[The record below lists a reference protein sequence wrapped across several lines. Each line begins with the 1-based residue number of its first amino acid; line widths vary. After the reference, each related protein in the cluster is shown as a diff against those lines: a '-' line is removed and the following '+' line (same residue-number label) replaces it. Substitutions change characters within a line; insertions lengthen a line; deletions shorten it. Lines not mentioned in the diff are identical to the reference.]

1 MSSYN
6 PIELGEHAQESYAQ
20 YLIGNNQRGYQGLL
34 NDFSHDEKTTAE
46 QAFIRSKGPYL
57 QGVPSAQ
64 WSETSWRAFAE
75 DVNGK
80 FAPVGLEE
88 PLITAFEEQGFTN
101 LQDHQEDAIRWLA
114 DDNHALISA
123 STGRGKTE
131 AWFIPLLQYALR
143 AKQGNIPDRS
153 PNSIKA
159 VITYPTKALA
169 QDQLKRFI
177 EYLWIVNRKSGL
189 PEDEH
194 ITIGVYDGDTPR
206 RGQYNDGK
214 KTHKYLEDSFEYFEL
229 PDTIADELASSDHVR
244 ESESPRLHVK
254 KEGSEYFLQT
264 RQSYGGEFL
273 KFVHLTRD
281 RMEKNPPDI
290 LLTNPDTINYRLFN
304 INDEKAHRLF
314 VDQPKFL
321 VFDEVHTYEGLF
333 GAHVSSLV
341 KRLRRLRQARDVDE
355 PLRLVA
361 SSATVGHKEELFQRL
376 FGVPH
381 GDPYEIIEEDTTVET
396 PSPVG
401 KLPKYVTEGTIDVA
415 NLQADLERWHSGEPT
430 QTYSWVDNIGV
441 EPSDCRG
448 PDAVLRAAANEGTI
462 TWLTHL
468 HEVLR
473 DPTEIGDIENAPR
486 PADFVDYIETTYD
499 VDPAAAEIAAQNVL
513 SLFEA
518 GDFETRVHVFNW
530 PVDGYY
536 KCLHCQSIYP
546 SPQSCDCDE
555 SAGHSSFVTKIR
567 LCNKCGEQLYEA
579 WYCQDCADVRPLR
592 QETEGEY
599 LYANEPECSHENHG
613 ELTRVYFT
621 PEYECESCDHTT
633 IPSESLGSCEAC
645 DGLLTRTEDGIVCKN
660 PTCSHSEQAADAAC
674 DNCGGQLSVEDDLS
688 FECDNPECDKHGH
701 EQSGTD
707 CGACDTPLIP
717 RLVLPWICT
726 DENHGKRH
734 TPVDL
739 DDGCSCNR
747 DTFVLSAYVDTQE
760 ADYCVEC
767 NADRNDVYYL
777 PGSGCAIHGNDAVKR
792 VHKSFNLRAA
802 YHDQDGNI
810 RLVTPSVAKHALPC
824 YHKYRDYDHLMR
836 SPTNTGVTMSQFM
849 LRKLA
854 DDNGV
859 QSAGKLMSF
868 ADSYHDM
875 ERLANDFD
883 EPEKLLFIQQQ
894 MLRYVDEKGET
905 TLADLIEETRS
916 RAREYWNDLGTSS
929 DIIDDEIGFYAWTGT
944 ITGELLPGSYRLF
957 NGDYGRTYG
966 RMVSN
971 GLLNIDLGE
980 TPSSH
985 EHRQVCAELLDNNRV
1000 SRESLM
1006 ETLREDGGVD
1016 SPTEIIADLRSDGLI
1031 RVDEDTDRVQLDPE
1045 KIIVKA
1051 VKSGQPI
1058 RYLYKKDKF
1067 VSDAAARVGE
1077 TDYGHATNFEIA
1089 YTDRTTLQSP
1099 HFNRDAYWATTTE
1112 TRLLLSQVY
1121 KGDLK
1126 ADERRQIEHEFKR
1139 NAVPNFLSTGPAME
1153 IGIDIGDLNTLL
1165 LLGSP
1170 PNTNAYL
1177 QRIGRAGRSAGKSL
1191 VTTISKRNPIDF
1203 YYHKKPEELISS
1215 EEKPIPL
1222 DQHNEHVLRSSLT
1235 WAIMDY
1241 IAANYH
1247 IPWKSEDVIEGAQ
1260 ITNPDPSEWNRF
1272 KKDSIRS
1279 APDSEYHSFNR
1290 VYYGDVTETSKGQTL
1305 AVLEAIAQSDDG
1317 VRAWLNDIL
1326 DYAYCRNCGH
1336 IYDSAV
1342 AGDCSNCQEN
1352 RELKVARE
1360 EYSDIINNCIEEFG
1374 ERLVRFA
1381 YEYHEDLTSEQSV
1394 LEERRSELSEI
1405 IADAKQSTGF
1415 GDFSSNDNDE
1425 ETEKAERELETVR
1438 GEIRTVDKL
1447 LEDYNDMN
1455 LAKIHERSVRS
1466 EFTPQLRAF
1475 GDSVGV
1481 TRYRRN
1487 PKTGKIN
1494 EQQES
1499 SWDRSA
1505 AMALRELHPYAYSLK
1520 NKRGY
1525 VVTRI
1530 HEDTEGTKE
1539 LRSELG
1545 QKLRCGVCGAENEW
1559 TGQNACPDCGAT
1571 GSDVDRVEP
1580 IALKRVELSDKERTF
1595 GERSSEDIFPLSDYH
1610 TSPRNTF
1617 AHVTT
1622 RVSEFESDEQ
1632 TVLTDGDGNAIVE
1645 LTHGDI
1651 EITETVDSFTTSYS
1665 DGQSDPKEQTLTL
1678 CGERHCNSVVS
1689 KNNDDEPVCLRD
1701 PEHDTSKQREV
1712 MAGRMFQTKGIRLT
1726 PATSSSLTERE
1737 LHTLTHGFRLALQ
1750 RIGGV
1755 EIRSLQESFDYE
1767 EGNVEAFIFESTIGG
1782 NGVTELLYNVE
1793 DGKLVELEDAL
1804 SVMAENFD
1812 ACGCKSGCPEC
1823 IFQYGCDEDN
1833 KDYTFDKSGLITR
1846 LDSLSAAN
1854 DD

>member
-1 MSSYN
+1 MSEYD

-34 NDFSHDEKTTAE
+34 NDFSHDDKTTAK

-64 WSETSWRAFAE
+64 WSETPWRSFAE
-75 DVNGK
+75 SVTGE

-88 PLITAFEEQGFTN
+88 SLITAFEEQGFTN

-143 AKQGNIPDRS
+143 AKQGNIANRS

-189 PEDEH
+189 AEDEH

-206 RGQYNDGK
+206 RGGYNDGK

-229 PDTIADELASSDHVR
+229 PDAIADELASSDHVR
-244 ESESPRLHVK
+244 ENEAPRLHVK

-341 KRLRRLRQARDVDE
+341 KRLRRLRKARDVED

-381 GDPYEIIEEDTTVET
+381 GDPYEIIEEDTTVEK

-401 KLPKYVTEGTIDVA
+401 SLPTYVTNGTIDA
-415 NLQADLERWHSGEPT
+415 AELQADLERWYDGEPI
-430 QTYSWVDNIGV
+430 QTYSWLNNIGIDPT
-441 EPSDCRG
+441 ECRG
-448 PDAVLRAAANEGTI
+448 ADAVLRTAANSGSI
-462 TWLTHL
+462 SWLTHL

-473 DPTEIGDIENAPR
+473 DPTETENIADAPH
-486 PADFVDYIETTYD
+486 PDDFVDYIATTYGID
-499 VDPAAAEIAAQNVL
+499 SSSAETAAQNVL

-518 GDFETRVHVFNW
+518 GDFEVRVHVFNW

-536 KCLHCQSIYP
+536 KCLHCHNIYP

-555 SAGHSSFVTKIR
+555 SEGHSSFVTKIR
-567 LCNKCGEQLYEA
+567 LCNKCGEQLYEG

-599 LYANEPECSHENHG
+599 LYSNEPECSHENHG
-613 ELTRVYFT
+613 DLTRVYFT
-621 PEYECESCDHTT
+621 PEYECESCKHTT
-633 IPSESLGSCEAC
+633 TPSESLGSCEEC
-645 DGLLTRTEDGIVCKN
+645 TGLLTRTEGGIVCKN
-660 PTCSHSEQAADAAC
+660 PDCSYTGEPGGADC
-674 DNCGGQLSVEDDLS
+674 KNCGGQLSVEDNLT
-688 FECDNPECDKHGH
+688 FECDSPECAKHGH
-701 EQSGTD
+701 KQSGME
-707 CGACDTPLIP
+707 CDECDAPLIP
-717 RLVLPWICT
+717 RLVLPWRCT
-726 DENHGKRH
+726 NEEHGKGH
-734 TPVDL
+734 TPAEL
-739 DDGCSCNR
+739 DDGCSCGRN
-747 DTFVLSAYVDTQE
+747 TFVLSAYVDTQE
-760 ADYCVEC
+760 ADYCTEC
-767 NADRNDVYYL
+767 NANRNDVYYL
-777 PGSGCAIHGNDAVKR
+777 PGSGCAIHGDDAVKR

-802 YHDQDGNI
+802 YYDQDGNI
-810 RLVTPSVAKHALPC
+810 RLDTPSVAKHALPC
-824 YHKYRDYDHLMR
+824 YHRYRDYDHLMR

-849 LRKLA
+849 LRKLS
-854 DDNGV
+854 DDNGD

-905 TLADLIEETRS
+905 TLADLIDQTRS
-916 RAREYWNDLGTSS
+916 RARDYWNDLGASS
-929 DIIDDEIGFYAWTGT
+929 DIINDEIGFYEWTGT
-944 ITGELLPGSYRLF
+944 ITGELISGSYRLF
-957 NGDYGRTYG
+957 NGNYDRTYG

-971 GLLNIDLGE
+971 GLLNIDFVE

-1000 SRESLM
+1000 PRETLM
-1006 ETLREDGGVD
+1006 ESLREDR
-1016 SPTEIIADLRSDGLI
+1016 SINNPTEIIADLRSDNLI
-1031 RVDEDTDRVQLDPE
+1031 RIDEDTDRVQLNSD
-1045 KIIVKA
+1045 KIIVRA
-1051 VKSGQPI
+1051 VKPGQPI
-1058 RYLYKKDKF
+1058 RYRPQTDTF
-1067 VSDAAARVGE
+1067 ISDAVGKVGE
-1077 TDYGHATNFEIA
+1077 NQNTVDFTIP
-1089 YTDRTTLQSP
+1089 YTDRTTLTSP
-1099 HFNRDAYWATTTE
+1099 HFNRDAYWAATTE

-1126 ADERRQIEHEFKR
+1126 ADERRRIEHEFKR

-1203 YYHKKPEELISS
+1203 YYHKKPEDLISS

-1222 DQHNEHVLRSSLT
+1222 DQHNEHVLRSALT
-1235 WAIMDY
+1235 WGIMDY

-1247 IPWKSEDVIEGAQ
+1247 IPWKSEDMIDGSQ
-1260 ITNPDPSEWNRF
+1260 ITCPEPSEWNRF
-1272 KKDSIRS
+1272 KKDTVRS
-1279 APDSEYHSFNR
+1279 APDSEYLTFNR
-1290 VYYGDVTETSKGQTL
+1290 VYYGNVTETSKGQTL

-1317 VRAWLNDIL
+1317 VRAWLEDIL

-1342 AGDCSNCQEN
+1342 AGDCNNCSEDT
-1352 RELKVARE
+1352 ELKVAKK
-1360 EYSDIINNCIEEFG
+1360 EYDDIISTCIEKFG

-1381 YEYHEDLTSEQSV
+1381 YEYHQELTTEQNA
-1394 LEERRSELSEI
+1394 LEERRGEQSEI
-1405 IADAKQSTGF
+1405 ISDAKQSTGF
-1415 GDFSSNDNDE
+1415 GDFSSTDDE
-1425 ETEKAERELETVR
+1425 EVKEAKRKLETIR
-1438 GEIRTVDKL
+1438 NEIRTVDAL
-1447 LEDYNDMN
+1447 LDEFDDMD
-1455 LAKIHERSVRS
+1455 LADVHGRSAQS

-1475 GDSVGV
+1475 GDSVAV

-1487 PKTGKIN
+1487 PKTGKIH
-1494 EQQES
+1494 EEQES
-1499 SWDRSA
+1499 SWDRNA

-1525 VVTRI
+1525 VVTRV

-1539 LRSELG
+1539 LRSEIG
-1545 QKLRCGVCGAENEW
+1545 PQIRCNACGAENEW
-1559 TGQNACPDCGAT
+1559 AGQNACPECGAT
-1571 GSDVDRVEP
+1571 GSDVDQVEP

-1595 GERSSEDIFPLSDYH
+1595 GDRNSEEIYPLSDYH

-1617 AHVTT
+1617 AHVST

-1632 TVLTDGDGNAIVE
+1632 TALTDGDGNAIVE

-1665 DGQSDPKEQTLTL
+1665 DGQSDPQEQTLTL
-1678 CGERHCNSVVS
+1678 CGERNCNSVVS
-1689 KNNDDEPVCLRD
+1689 KNTDDDPVCLRD
-1701 PEHDTSKQREV
+1701 PEHDTSNQREV
-1712 MAGRMFQTKGIRLT
+1712 MAGRMFQTKGIRLS
-1726 PATSSSLTERE
+1726 PANGSSLTERE
-1737 LHTLTHGFRLALQ
+1737 LHALTHGFRLALQ

-1755 EIRSLQESFDYE
+1755 EIRSLRESFDYE
-1767 EGNVEAFIFESTIGG
+1767 EGEAEAFIFESTVGG

-1793 DGKLVELEDAL
+1793 DGQQVELQDAL

-1812 ACGCKSGCPEC
+1812 ACGCNSGCPEC
-1823 IFQYGCDEDN
+1823 IFQYGCDENN

-1846 LDSLSAAN
+1846 LENLSTAGNDS
-1854 DD
+1854 

>member
-1 MSSYN
+1 MSTYN
-6 PIELGEHAQESYAQ
+6 PIELGEHAQKSYAQ

-34 NDFSHDEKTTAE
+34 NDFSHADETTAE

-57 QGVPSAQ
+57 QGVPAAQ
-64 WSETSWRAFAE
+64 WSNTSWRSFAE
-75 DVNGK
+75 DVEGE
-80 FAPVGLEE
+80 FAPLGLED
-88 PLITAFEEQGFTN
+88 PLITAFENQGFTS
-101 LQDHQEDAIRWLA
+101 LQDHQEKAIRWLV

-143 AKQGNIPDRS
+143 AKQGNISGRA

-159 VITYPTKALA
+159 VLTYPTKALA

-177 EYLWIVNRKSGL
+177 EYLWIVNRNSGL
-189 PEDEH
+189 AEDEYL
-194 ITIGVYDGDTPR
+194 TIGVYDGDTPR
-206 RGQYNDGK
+206 RGGYTDGK

-229 PDTIADELASSDHVR
+229 PDSIADELSSSDHVR
-244 ESESPRLHVK
+244 ETEPPRLHVK
-254 KEGSEYFLQT
+254 KEGKEYFLKT
-264 RQSYGGEFL
+264 RQAYSGEYL

-281 RMEKNPPDI
+281 RMEESPPDI

-304 INDEKAHRLF
+304 INDEQSHRLF

-341 KRLRRLRQARDVDE
+341 KRLRRLRQARDIDD
-355 PLRLVA
+355 PLRLIA

-381 GDPYEIIEEDTTVET
+381 GDPYRIIKEDTSVET

-401 KLPKYVTEGTIDVA
+401 ELPKYITSDIIDTTE
-415 NLQADLERWHSGEPT
+415 LQADIERWYNGDPVQTHS
-430 QTYSWVDNIGV
+430 WIADLNID
-441 EPSDCRG
+441 PSDCRG
-448 PDAVLRAAANEGTI
+448 PDAVLRIAAKSGTI
-462 TWLTHL
+462 PWLTHL

-473 DPTEIGDIENAPR
+473 DPTDIDDIADAPR
-486 PADFVDYIETTYD
+486 PADFVDYIETAYD
-499 VDPAAAEIAAQNVL
+499 VDTATAETTAQNVL

-518 GDFETRVHVFNW
+518 GDFEVRVHVFNW

-536 KCLHCQSIYP
+536 KCLHCHSIYS

-555 SAGHSSFVTKIR
+555 SEGHSSFVTKIR
-567 LCNKCGEQLYEA
+567 LCNRCGEQLFEA
-579 WYCQDCADVRPLR
+579 WYCPECADVRPLR

-599 LYANEPECSHENHG
+599 LYANKPECNHENHG
-613 ELTRVYFT
+613 DLTRVYFT
-621 PEYECESCDHTT
+621 PEYECESCGQRT
-633 IPSESLGSCEAC
+633 IPSESLGSCEVC
-645 DGLLTRTEDGIVCKN
+645 DGLLTRTEDGIACKN
-660 PTCSHSEQAADAAC
+660 PECSHTASRTDVTCGNC
-674 DNCGGQLSVEDDLS
+674 DGDITAENDLS
-688 FECDNPECDKHGH
+688 FECDNPDCERHGQN
-701 EQSGTD
+701 QSGTE
-707 CGACDTPLIP
+707 CVACDEPLIP
-717 RLVLPWICT
+717 RLVLPWLCT
-726 DENHGKRH
+726 DENHGERH
-734 TPVDL
+734 RPSELNTR
-739 DDGCSCNR
+739 CSCGR
-747 DTFVLSAYVDTQE
+747 STYVLSAYVDTQE
-760 ADYCVEC
+760 ADYCKEC
-767 NADRNDVYYL
+767 NADRKDVYYL
-777 PGSGCAIHGNDAVKR
+777 PGSGCTEHGDNAVKR

-802 YHDQDGNI
+802 YRDQDGNI
-810 RLVTPSVAKHALPC
+810 RLETPSKAKHALPC
-824 YHKYRDYDHLMR
+824 YHRHRDYDHLMR

-854 DDNGV
+854 DDNDD

-894 MLRYVDEKGET
+894 MLRYIEETDET
-905 TLADLIEETRS
+905 TLDNLIAETRD
-916 RAREYWNDLGTSS
+916 RARTYWNELGASS
-929 DIIDDEIGFYAWTGT
+929 DIIDDEIGFLEWTGT

-971 GLLNIDLGE
+971 GLLNIDLAD
-980 TPSSH
+980 TPSNY
-985 EHRQVCAELLDNNRV
+985 EHRQACAELLESNRIT
-1000 SRESLM
+1000 RESLM
-1006 ETLREDGGVD
+1006 ETLREDRAVD
-1016 SPTEIIADLRSDGLI
+1016 NPTEVIADLRSNGLI
-1031 RVDEDTDRVQLDPE
+1031 KVDEDSDRVQLNPE
-1045 KIIVKA
+1045 KILVRA
-1051 VKSGQPI
+1051 VKVGQPI
-1058 RYLYKKDKF
+1058 QYHPQTDTF
-1067 VSDAAARVGE
+1067 VSDAAE
-1077 TDYGHATNFEIA
+1077 NIKDTDYQRVVDFTIP
-1089 YTDRTTLQSP
+1089 YTKRTTLQSP
-1099 HFNRDAYWATTTE
+1099 HFNRAAYWAATTE

-1126 ADERRQIEHEFKR
+1126 ADERRRIEHEFKR

-1203 YYHKKPEELISS
+1203 YYHKKPEKLIIS
-1215 EEKPIPL
+1215 EEKPVPL
-1222 DQHNEHVLRSSLT
+1222 DQHNEYVLRSALT
-1235 WAIMDY
+1235 WAVMDY

-1247 IPWKSEDVIEGAQ
+1247 IPWKREENIDGSK
-1260 ITNPDPSEWNRF
+1260 ITPPLPSEWNRF
-1272 KKDSIRS
+1272 KKDSAHS
-1279 APDSEYHSFNR
+1279 AAPSDHLTFNQ
-1290 VYYGDVTETSKGQTL
+1290 VYQADVTETDKGQVL
-1305 AVLEAIAQSDDG
+1305 AVLEHIAQSDDG
-1317 VRAWLNDIL
+1317 VRAWLKDIL

-1342 AGDCSNCQEN
+1342 TGSCTNCEEDT
-1352 RELKVARE
+1352 ELRVAKD
-1360 EYSDIINNCIEEFG
+1360 EYGELIDETLAKFG

-1381 YEYHEDLTSEQSV
+1381 YEYHETLTTERDE
-1394 LEERRSELSEI
+1394 LDERRNELSEI
-1405 IADAKQSTGF
+1405 IADAKQDTAF
-1415 GDFSSNDNDE
+1415 GDFSSNDDDE
-1425 ETEKAERELETVR
+1425 EVKEAKRNLETVR
-1438 GEIRTVDKL
+1438 NEIRTVDEL
-1447 LEDYNDMN
+1447 LRDYEEMN
-1455 LAKIHERSVRS
+1455 LSNAHERSIRS

-1475 GDSVGV
+1475 GDTVAV

-1487 PKTGKIN
+1487 PKTGNIK
-1494 EQQES
+1494 EEQES
-1499 SWDRSA
+1499 SWDRDA
-1505 AMALRELHPYAYSLK
+1505 AMALRELHPYAYNLK

-1525 VVTRI
+1525 VVTRV
-1530 HEDTEGTKE
+1530 HADTESTKE
-1539 LRSELG
+1539 LRDELG
-1545 QKLRCGVCGAENEW
+1545 TRLRCSNCGTEEEW
-1559 TGQNACPDCGAT
+1559 TGQSACSSCSAT
-1571 GSDVDRVEP
+1571 GSDVKQVEP
-1580 IALKRVELSDKERTF
+1580 ISLKRVELSDKERKF
-1595 GERSSEDIFPLSDYH
+1595 GDRNAEDIYPLSTYH

-1622 RVSEFESDEQ
+1622 NVSKFDPDHSIA
-1632 TVLTDGDGNAIVE
+1632 LTDSDGNPVAE

-1689 KNNDDEPVCLRD
+1689 KNTDDDPVCLRD

-1712 MAGRMFQTKGIRLT
+1712 MLGRMFRTKGLQLV
-1726 PATSSSLTERE
+1726 PANAEAFTERE

-1755 EIRSLQESFDYE
+1755 EIRSLQESFDYN
-1767 EGNVEAFIFESTIGG
+1767 EGNEEAFIFESTVGG

-1793 DGKLVELEDAL
+1793 NGRPVELKDAL
-1804 SVMAENFD
+1804 SVMAENFSECD
-1812 ACGCKSGCPEC
+1812 CSSGCPEC
-1823 IFQYGCDEDN
+1823 LFQYGCDEDN
-1833 KDYTFDKSGLITR
+1833 KDYTFDKSGLLQR
-1846 LDSLSAAN
+1846 LDDLSPA